1 MDISLLEKTDDN
13 FLQLLREHR
22 CTVNRVCYM
31 YAGCVEDYEDMR
43 QETYVNLW
51 RGMARFRGESDVRTW
66 VYRVALNS
74 CVSFF
79 RRNRRA
85 DAHTPLSALTD
96 VADDGCNR
104 NELISEMHRLINR
117 LDHVE
122 KAMILLWLDGY
133 PYDAIADVMAMP
145 RNTVASRLKRI
156 KEKLVRYSEE

>member
-1 MDISLLEKTDDN
+1 
-13 FLQLLREHR
+13 
-22 CTVNRVCYM
+22 
-31 YAGCVEDYEDMR
+31 MR

-51 RGMARFRGESDVRTW
+51 RGMDRFRGESDVRTW

-85 DAHTPLSALTD
+85 DAHIPLSALTD
-96 VADDGCNR
+96 VADEGCNR

-122 KAMILLWLDGY
+122 KAMILFWLDGY

-145 RNTVASRLKRI
+145 RNTVASRLK
-156 KEKLVRYSEE
+156 

>member
-1 MDISLLEKTDDN
+1 MLFDKTDDT
-13 FLQLLREHR
+13 FLQLLREHGR
-22 CTVNRVCYM
+22 TVNKVCYM

-51 RGMARFRGESDVRTW
+51 RGMDRFRGESDARTW

-79 RRNRRA
+79 RRNRKA
-85 DAHTPLSALTD
+85 GEHTPLLALTD
-96 VADDGCNR
+96 VACDGENR
-104 NELISEMHRLINR
+104 SEMLSEMHGLINR
-117 LDHVE
+117 LDRVE
-122 KAMILLWLDGY
+122 KAMILLWLDEY

-145 RNTVASRLKRI
+145 RNTVASRLRRI